1 MQRRDATARA
11 EIGDYD
17 IGCLQS
23 DLVGFYERFGWEF
36 WRGPLAGRAEQG
48 LIPTPEQRGVMVLR
62 LPQTPPL
69 DLDAAL
75 SIEVQPDRIWE

>member
-1 MQRRDATARA
+1 MRRLAA
-11 EIGDYD
+11 EIGDYE
-17 IGCLQS
+17 IGCLQT
-23 DLVGFYERFGWEF
+23 DLVGFYERIGWEF
-36 WRGPLAGRAEQG
+36 WRGPLAGRTEQG

-69 DLDAAL
+69 DLDAGL